1 MKKAAV
7 MLYPLFSMQEISC
20 TTELFK
26 FYDKEIVTFSA
37 GREPVK
43 SEDGFTILPDRDF
56 AGFDREEFDSLLLPG
71 IWEPL
76 PVLLDERNIRFLEQ
90 FRGEENLVIAA
101 MSSSPL
107 LLGKAGLLEGRRF
120 TSGVYEE
127 FLDAFP
133 VMPRE
138 GIVRRYLVEDG
149 NLITAHGEAFREFAI
164 AVGRKVGLDCSDSI
178 FSGVAGKDWREE
190 DFIFH
195 VPPEALAEFRADW
208 DRSLL
213 EAKEKY
219 GNGTEINGIHPF
231 S

>member
-1 MKKAAV
+1 MKKAAI

-43 SEDGFTILPDRDF
+43 SEDGFTILPDKAF
-56 AGFDREEFDSLLLPG
+56 EEFRREDFDCLVLPG

-76 PVLLDERNIRFLEQ
+76 PVMLDERNIRFLEQ
-90 FRGEENLVIAA
+90 FRGDGSLVIAA
-101 MSSSPL
+101 ISSSPL
-107 LLGKAGLLEGRRF
+107 LLGKAGLLDGKRF
-120 TSGVYEE
+120 THGVFEE
-127 FLDAFP
+127 FMDAFP

-138 GIVRRYLVEDG
+138 GIVRTFMVEDG
-149 NLITAHGEAFREFAI
+149 NLVTAYGGAFREFAA
-164 AVGRKVGLDCSDSI
+164 AVAHRVGIDCPDTI
-178 FSGVAGKDWREE
+178 FSDMTGKAYTEE

-195 VPPEALAEFRADW
+195 LPPEDMAEARAYW
-208 DRSLL
+208 DECL
-213 EAKEKY
+213 EKA
-219 GNGTEINGIHPF
+219 GMP

>member
-43 SEDGFTILPDRDF
+43 SEDGFTILPDKAF
-56 AGFDREEFDSLLLPG
+56 EEFRREDFDCLVLPG

-76 PVLLDERNIRFLEQ
+76 PVMLDERNIRFLEQ
-90 FRGEENLVIAA
+90 FRGDRSLIIAA
-101 MSSSPL
+101 ISSSPL
-107 LLGKAGLLEGRRF
+107 LLGKAGLLEGKKF
-120 TSGVYEE
+120 THGVFEE

-133 VMPRE
+133 VVPRE
-138 GIVRRYLVEDG
+138 GIVRTFLVEDG
-149 NLITAHGEAFREFAI
+149 NLVTAYGGAFREFAA
-164 AVGRKVGLDCSDSI
+164 AVAHRVGIDCADTI
-178 FSGVAGKDWREE
+178 FSDMTGKAYTEE

-195 VPPEALAEFRADW
+195 LPPEDMAEARAYW
-208 DRSLL
+208 DECLEKAGLL
-213 EAKEKY
+213 
-219 GNGTEINGIHPF
+219 

>member
-7 MLYPLFSMQEISC
+7 MLYPMFSLQEISC
-20 TTELFK
+20 LTELFK

-37 GREPVK
+37 DGGPVS

-56 AGFDREEFDSLLLPG
+56 SGFVRETFDCLVLPG

-76 PVLLDERNIRFLEQ
+76 PVLLDERNIRFLER
-90 FRGEENLVIAA
+90 FRGDGGLVIAA
-101 MSSSPL
+101 ISSAPL

-120 TSGVYEE
+120 THGVFEE

-138 GIVRRYLVEDG
+138 GAVRTFLVEDG
-149 NLITAHGEAFREFAI
+149 NLITAHGGAFREFAA
-164 AVGRKVGLDCSDSI
+164 AVGKKMGLDCSDGI
-178 FSGVAGKDWREE
+178 FAPMAGQSYQEE

-195 VPPEALAEFRADW
+195 VPPEDLEEIRADW
-208 DRSLL
+208 RRSV
-213 EAKEKY
+213 EESGGK
-219 GNGTEINGIHPF
+219 
-231 S
+231 

>member
-7 MLYPLFSMQEISC
+7 MVYPMFSMQEISC

-43 SEDGFTILPDRDF
+43 SEDGFTILPDMVF
-56 AGFDREEFDSLLLPG
+56 EEFRREDFDCLVLPG
-71 IWEPL
+71 IWDPL
-76 PVLLDERNIRFLEQ
+76 PVMLDERIIRFLEQ
-90 FRGEENLVIAA
+90 FRGDGDILIAA
-101 MSSSPL
+101 ISAGPL

-120 TSGVYEE
+120 THGVFEE

-138 GIVRRYLVEDG
+138 NAVRTYLVEDG
-149 NLITAHGEAFREFAI
+149 NLITAYGGAFREFAV
-164 AVGRKVGLDCSDSI
+164 AVAHRLGIDCRDQI
-178 FSGVAGKDWREE
+178 FDPMAGKEYTEE

-195 VPPEALAEFRADW
+195 LPPEMLPEARTYW
-208 DRSLL
+208 DKCL
-213 EAKEKY
+213 EEAARQ
-219 GNGTEINGIHPF
+219 NQ
-231 S
+231 

>member
-7 MLYPLFSMQEISC
+7 MVYPMFSMQEISC

-43 SEDGFTILPDRDF
+43 SEDGFTILPDLAF
-56 AGFDREEFDSLLLPG
+56 EEFCREDFDCLVLPG

-76 PVLLDERNIRFLEQ
+76 PVMLDERNIRFLER
-90 FRGEENLVIAA
+90 FRGDDSLVIGSI
-101 MSSSPL
+101 SSSPL
-107 LLGKAGLLEGRRF
+107 LLGKAGLLGGKRF
-120 TSGVYEE
+120 THGVYEE

-138 GIVRRYLVEDG
+138 GAVRTYLVEDG
-149 NLITAHGEAFREFAI
+149 NLITAHGGAFREFAA
-164 AVGRKVGLDCSDSI
+164 AVARKVGIDCGDAV
-178 FSGVAGKDWREE
+178 FSGMAGKGYTEE

-195 VPPEALAEFRADW
+195 FPPEMMAEAREYW
-208 DRSLL
+208 DKCL
-213 EAKEKY
+213 EEA
-219 GNGTEINGIHPF
+219 GVQG
-231 S
+231 

>member
-7 MLYPLFSMQEISC
+7 MLYPMFSLQEISC
-20 TTELFK
+20 LTELFK

-37 GREPVK
+37 DGGPVS

-56 AGFDREEFDSLLLPG
+56 SGFVREAFDCLVLPG

-76 PVLLDERNIRFLEQ
+76 PVLLDERNIRFLER
-90 FRGEENLVIAA
+90 FRGDGGLVIAA
-101 MSSSPL
+101 ISSAPL

-120 TSGVYEE
+120 THGVFEE

-138 GIVRRYLVEDG
+138 GAVRTFLVEDG
-149 NLITAHGEAFREFAI
+149 NLITAHGGAFREFAA
-164 AVGRKVGLDCSDSI
+164 AVGKKMGLDCSDGI
-178 FSGVAGKDWREE
+178 FAPMAGQSYQEE

-195 VPPEALAEFRADW
+195 VPPEDLEEIRADW
-208 DRSLL
+208 RRSV
-213 EAKEKY
+213 EESRGK
-219 GNGTEINGIHPF
+219 
-231 S
+231 